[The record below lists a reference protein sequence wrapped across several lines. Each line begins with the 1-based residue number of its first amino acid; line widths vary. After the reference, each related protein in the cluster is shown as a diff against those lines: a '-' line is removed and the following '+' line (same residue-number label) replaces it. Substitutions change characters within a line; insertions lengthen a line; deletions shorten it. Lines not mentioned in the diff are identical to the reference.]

1 MSRKLMSFD
10 RAGWRVASLPK
21 RVTSAVG
28 APDTARG
35 SNLHVRL
42 DVLPCGR
49 DIVRWSQSMLK
60 SPLLLGP
67 VNLPQLV
74 DAGVE
79 GVTAGLNVSS
89 IAEKLGE
96 RGRFRL
102 AAEGHGVRAEPGQA
116 AAYATGEQRGPQSKG
131 RTRPSH

>member
-1 MSRKLMSFD
+1 
-10 RAGWRVASLPK
+10 
-21 RVTSAVG
+21 
-28 APDTARG
+28 
-35 SNLHVRL
+35 
-42 DVLPCGR
+42 
-49 DIVRWSQSMLK
+49 MLK

-102 AAEGHGVRAEPGQA
+102 AAEGHGVRAEPVQA
-116 AAYATGEQRGPQSKG
+116 AAYVTGKQSGPERKEPERLSHPNLHFRGVTAFPVPCRGDAQ
-131 RTRPSH
+131 P